1 MKASKYPKY
10 IKQMLIRKAALWR
23 KWRDSRVPDLKVKYD
38 EYAVKCKQAIE
49 RFNANC
55 EEDLVQTNDLGKF
68 YRFVNRKTSN
78 YKAIPAMYGDDGKL
92 NTNPTDQANI
102 FNKYFASVFTVDNG
116 VSPPVKSSQKG
127 QLNDVS
133 FTPGKI
139 CNVLKKLKQNSLL
152 VPMVYRVYFF
162 KQLADVLCWPLS
174 FVFDASFKAGVLPA
188 CWLDAIVTPVFK
200 KGATSKPENYRP
212 ISLTCICCRIM
223 ERVINHDMLDFLR
236 SKGIITQAQ
245 HGFLRKHSTSSNLLE
260 SLRDWS
266 IALNRRQSVDVIYI
280 DFRKAF
286 DSVSHPKLIIKLVSA
301 GISGNLLNWI
311 KAVLTNRTQS
321 VKVADSL
328 SNKIMVT
335 SGVPQGSVL
344 GPTLFVIFIN
354 DIADILID
362 LNVTMKLFAD
372 DVKMYSVVDIG
383 ISSDLLL
390 ACDRLMKWAETW
402 QMDIAVQKCSAL
414 RVTNKINDLQIA
426 PQAYQLNNVPLP
438 WGNDC
443 RDLGVLIDG
452 RLNFNSHISLIV
464 HNAHVRAQLIL
475 RSFRSRNRELLT
487 RAFTTYVRPLLEY
500 CSSVWNPHTLCNITK
515 IESVQRAFTKRLS
528 GLSTHTYND
537 RLRELKLET
546 LEKRR
551 LKNDLVMCYK
561 LLHGN
566 VESNFCDFF
575 QLVNYTNTRGHNYK
589 IAKQFSCVNAHK
601 YNFPNRFVDAWNS
614 LPVGVVNVQTESR
627 FKLMLNEVVLDR
639 FCVV

>member
-1 MKASKYPKY
+1 
-10 IKQMLIRKAALWR
+10 
-23 KWRDSRVPDLKVKYD
+23 
-38 EYAVKCKQAIE
+38 
-49 RFNANC
+49 
-55 EEDLVQTNDLGKF
+55 
-68 YRFVNRKTSN
+68 
-78 YKAIPAMYGDDGKL
+78 
-92 NTNPTDQANI
+92 
-102 FNKYFASVFTVDNG
+102 
-116 VSPPVKSSQKG
+116 
-127 QLNDVS
+127 
-133 FTPGKI
+133 
-139 CNVLKKLKQNSLL
+139 
-152 VPMVYRVYFF
+152 
-162 KQLADVLCWPLS
+162 
-174 FVFDASFKAGVLPA
+174 
-188 CWLDAIVTPVFK
+188 
-200 KGATSKPENYRP
+200 
-212 ISLTCICCRIM
+212 M

-236 SKGIITQAQ
+236 SKGILTQAQ

-311 KAVLTNRTQS
+311 KAFLTNRTQS

-372 DVKMYSVVDIG
+372 DVKMYSVVDLG

-402 QMDIAVQKCSAL
+402 QMDIAVQKCSVL

-500 CSSVWNPHTLCNITK
+500 CSSVWNPHT
-515 IESVQRAFTKRLS
+515 
-528 GLSTHTYND
+528 
-537 RLRELKLET
+537 
-546 LEKRR
+546 
-551 LKNDLVMCYK
+551 
-561 LLHGN
+561 
-566 VESNFCDFF
+566 
-575 QLVNYTNTRGHNYK
+575 
-589 IAKQFSCVNAHK
+589 
-601 YNFPNRFVDAWNS
+601 
-614 LPVGVVNVQTESR
+614 
-627 FKLMLNEVVLDR
+627 
-639 FCVV
+639 

>member
-1 MKASKYPKY
+1 M
-10 IKQMLIRKAALWR
+10 
-23 KWRDSRVPDLKVKYD
+23 
-38 EYAVKCKQAIE
+38 
-49 RFNANC
+49 
-55 EEDLVQTNDLGKF
+55 
-68 YRFVNRKTSN
+68 
-78 YKAIPAMYGDDGKL
+78 
-92 NTNPTDQANI
+92 
-102 FNKYFASVFTVDNG
+102 
-116 VSPPVKSSQKG
+116 
-127 QLNDVS
+127 
-133 FTPGKI
+133 
-139 CNVLKKLKQNSLL
+139 
-152 VPMVYRVYFF
+152 FF

-212 ISLTCICCRIM
+212 ISLTCVCCRIM
-223 ERVINHDMLDFLR
+223 ERVINYDMLDFLR

-245 HGFLRKHSTSSNLLE
+245 HGFLRKHSTTSNLLE
-260 SLRDWS
+260 SIRDWS

-311 KAVLTNRTQS
+311 KAFLTNRTQS
-321 VKVADSL
+321 VKVAGSL

-372 DVKMYSVVDIG
+372 DVKMYSVVDID

-402 QMDIAVQKCSAL
+402 QMEIAVQKCSAL
-414 RVTNKINDLQIA
+414 RVTNKSDLQLM
-426 PQAYQLNNVPLP
+426 PQAFYQLNNVSLP
-438 WGNDC
+438 WSNDC

-452 RLNFNSHISLIV
+452 KLNFNSHIALIV

-475 RSFRSRNRELLT
+475 RSFRSRNCELLT

-500 CSSVWNPHTLCNITK
+500 CSSVWNPHTLCNVK
-515 IESVQRAFTKRLS
+515 KLS
-528 GLSTHTYND
+528 LFNVH
-537 RLRELKLET
+537 LQ
-546 LEKRR
+546 
-551 LKNDLVMCYK
+551 NDLVACQRVLIMI
-561 LLHGN
+561 
-566 VESNFCDFF
+566 D
-575 QLVNYTNTRGHNYK
+575 LVNLNWKRWK
-589 IAKQFSCVNAHK
+589 NA
-601 YNFPNRFVDAWNS
+601 D
-614 LPVGVVNVQTESR
+614 
-627 FKLMLNEVVLDR
+627 
-639 FCVV
+639 